1 MSEIGQREKTVANL
15 SPKDLAQFR
24 TWVLEFD
31 ERVWDQQIEADLKVG
46 KLDALIAKARDEF
59 EQGKARLL

>member
-1 MSEIGQREKTVANL
+1 MREIEQREKTVANL